1 MDETYTAAVSGIQ
14 AIERGGEA
22 HDASEL
28 EEASIEVQTTLVGEG
43 CNRVC
48 QITNSASRGRGVAEF
63 VTLQTM
69 LVGGGV

>member
-28 EEASIEVQTTLVGEG
+28 EEASIEVH
-43 CNRVC
+43 
-48 QITNSASRGRGVAEF
+48 ASRGRGVAEF
-63 VTLQTM
+63 VTLQTL